1 MIHYAGLDNKY
12 GIETLKK
19 QLIELE
25 KDARRPFSNFQL
37 IPLLEIANT
46 KNYEA
51 VKMMVRTLPTDATAE
66 DMGALLEDIEKEI
79 QGRIVINKLREE
91 LKQSEVK
98 RLRMEEEEK
107 QLKLK

>member
-1 MIHYAGLDNKY
+1 
-12 GIETLKK
+12 
-19 QLIELE
+19 
-25 KDARRPFSNFQL
+25 L
-37 IPLLEIANT
+37 IPLLTLANT

-51 VKMMVRTLPTDATAE
+51 VKLVVRTLPMDASAE

-79 QGRIVINKLREE
+79 QGRTVINKLREE

-98 RLRMEEEEK
+98 RLRIEEEEK